1 MSDTSPKDEVK
12 AVAEIVRNEAGQIRI
27 CDAEGNAFD
36 MSKYIGSKFFDK
48 EALSQ
53 VRKQALLEAA
63 EVFDKQ
69 TGREMFG
76 PTVAEELRKL
86 AEE

>member
-1 MSDTSPKDEVK
+1 MSDTSPKDAVK
-12 AVAEIVRNEAGQIRI
+12 AVAKIVRNEAGQIRI

-36 MSKYIGSKFFDK
+36 MSKYIGSKFFDT

-53 VRKQALLEAA
+53 VRKQAYERVIECIEDSDDRLMGDFHIE
-63 EVFDKQ
+63 
-69 TGREMFG
+69 RI
-76 PTVAEELRKL
+76 RKL